1 MGRRSAK
8 IATRKGSQD
17 ARKAKLYGKLGKL
30 IVQAVKAGG
39 PNQETN
45 PLLKEALRQAQQAQ
59 LPKDVVDRNMKKAS
73 DKSQADFR
81 EISYEAYGAGGTG
94 FICECLT
101 DNINRSAFE
110 VRTAVTKGGGK
121 MAEVGSV
128 SFNFERKGIVF
139 LDSSTSEDD
148 ALEAA
153 MNAGAEDVQAV
164 RDEEEQLEGHKVVCP
179 LTEFALVHSRLH
191 EQQMPVVE
199 ERSGLAQVPHAL
211 VECDD
216 AALEVNQMLLERLLA
231 VDDVDTVYTNC
242 SGLH

>member
-45 PLLKEALRQAQQAQ
+45 PLLKEALRQAHQAQ

-164 RDEEEQLEGHKVVCP
+164 RDEEEQLEGHKASMTGISE
-179 LTEFALVHSRLH
+179 TESNSNALSSAIWLPIVYVGVSHSMASL
-191 EQQMPVVE
+191 Q
-199 ERSGLAQVPHAL
+199 
-211 VECDD
+211 CDD